1 MRKKIDLKHSSIFFP
16 EYERYVNSNSTN
28 AQIFYREYLC
38 ISCYK
43 LYLRLLLPTKIAA
56 YSNGTCCQENVYRGS
71 THCLWTQQLNPKV
84 KVQDPM
90 SSSSCWKWLLFHLQ
104 LQWQYLHGEQ
114 RLSVTNT
121 GELCIMVSNRCDK
134 MAGNLD
140 VQGIYSNFL
149 KMVSETVSRGKLNV
163 WDNEI
168 EQMILVAFYHLEV
181 LVSTIWFASMIRAL
195 WVLRWSG
202 TTMHEY
208 SQQRHKALNGVIFI
222 QNVFMQIMFWK
233 CLYYGFCGQGTVK
246 IHCIYWHTKYRKTF
260 SHNRR
265 NTSKVSIVYIS

>member
-1 MRKKIDLKHSSIFFP
+1 
-16 EYERYVNSNSTN
+16 
-28 AQIFYREYLC
+28 
-38 ISCYK
+38 
-43 LYLRLLLPTKIAA
+43 
-56 YSNGTCCQENVYRGS
+56 
-71 THCLWTQQLNPKV
+71 
-84 KVQDPM
+84 
-90 SSSSCWKWLLFHLQ
+90 
-104 LQWQYLHGEQ
+104 
-114 RLSVTNT
+114 
-121 GELCIMVSNRCDK
+121 
-134 MAGNLD
+134 
-140 VQGIYSNFL
+140 
-149 KMVSETVSRGKLNV
+149 V

-265 NTSKVSIVYIS
+265 FCLYIITVARKRLAMSSLGPSGDSSCNYRRTISISGILPCPSSFTLLQDKTSCDTGRISQWGYEMRGWNLVQWSALP